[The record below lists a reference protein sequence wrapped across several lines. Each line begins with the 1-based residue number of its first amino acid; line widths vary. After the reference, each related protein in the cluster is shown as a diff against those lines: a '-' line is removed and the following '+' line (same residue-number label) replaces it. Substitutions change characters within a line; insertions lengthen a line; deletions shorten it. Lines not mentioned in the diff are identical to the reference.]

1 MARSRTIKRKR
12 KSRRSEPMIPFLPES
27 LQAFTARRFMD
38 LFALSLLCGGL
49 FIFIALVSYSPDD
62 PSWNTARP
70 DTGGAGIS
78 NFAKLPG
85 AWTADLLLQT
95 LGAGAFIF
103 GIIPLFW
110 ARRLLKRQN
119 VRPISLRIIATL
131 ILGVLASIGL
141 AQIPSGSWLAHPYLG
156 SSVGSLALNALT
168 DASLHYGFAYGHG
181 MFSFFCGLLAI
192 PVFFYAAAFSRE
204 DILDILLRIKM
215 AVATVVATFATG
227 ISGFVQW
234 VRHYNDPDYEPEPL
248 NLPFLE
254 RVRAWREELA
264 ERRAQAEAE
273 AESEDDEGEEDYE
286 EEDGEEEGDYDE
298 EETDDEDDEEYEDE
312 DAADEEYD
320 EDEEEEPV
328 LVASKPKRGKE
339 QSIPVVAPREV
350 KGKKKGARQGT
361 LAFSDVTEWEVPD
374 ISLIQSVPKAV
385 INRKPNETLLRKN
398 AELLQSVLADFNIH
412 GAISSIHPGPVVT
425 LYELEPAPGT
435 KTSRVISLSDDI
447 ARSMSAISVRC
458 AVVPGR
464 NVIGI
469 ELPNKERQ
477 TVYMREML
485 ESRLYEKTSAK
496 LPLILGKDISGQPIL
511 ADLAKMPHLLVAG
524 TTGSGKSVAVNTMVL
539 SLLYRLTPQ
548 QCRLIMID
556 PKMLELSVYDDIPHL
571 LSPVVTEPGR
581 AIVALKWAVREME
594 QRYRNMSKLGVRN
607 IEGYNSRIREALKKG
622 ETIVQKVQTGFDPET
637 GEPEFEDH
645 EMDLVELPY
654 IVVVVDEFADLMLVA
669 GKDVENAIQRLAQ
682 MARAAGIHLI
692 MATQRPS
699 VDVITGVIK
708 ANFPTR
714 ISFQV
719 TSKID
724 SRTILGDSG
733 AEQLL
738 GLGDMLYMAPGGR
751 VTRVHGPFVSDEDVE
766 KTAAFLRSQAVP
778 DYIDN
783 LTEDGDFGDS
793 EIMAAMFG
801 DGGSGGSSNSVDEL
815 YDKAVAVVAREGKVS
830 TSFIQRHLQIGYN
843 RAARIVEEME
853 RQGIISPANA
863 TGKRE
868 ILIRDFSD
876 V

>member
-1 MARSRTIKRKR
+1 M
-12 KSRRSEPMIPFLPES
+12 
-27 LQAFTARRFMD
+27 QAFAARRCMD
-38 LFALSLLCGGL
+38 VFALVLLSAGL
-49 FIFIALVSYSPDD
+49 FVFASLISYSAED

-70 DTGGAGIS
+70 DGGGAGVS
-78 NFAKLPG
+78 NLADLPG

-95 LGAGAFIF
+95 LGAGAFVF
-103 GIIPLFW
+103 ALIPLFW
-110 ARRLLKRQN
+110 AWRLMRRQS
-119 VRPISLRIIATL
+119 VRPVSLRIVAML
-131 ILGVLASIGL
+131 ILGITASVAL

-156 SSVGSLALNALT
+156 SSAGSLTLNALT
-168 DASLHYGFAYGHG
+168 GVSQHYGFGYGHG
-181 MFSFFCGLLAI
+181 VFSLISLVLAV
-192 PVFFYAAAFSRE
+192 PLFLYAAAFSRE
-204 DILDILLRIKM
+204 DMIRLVLRVKVAAYA
-215 AVATVVATFATG
+215 AVGAVL
-227 ISGFVQW
+227 SGLQGFLSW

-248 NLPFLE
+248 ELGFLE
-254 RVRAWREELA
+254 RVKGWRAELAQRRARAEEEAEELD
-264 ERRAQAEAE
+264 EEE
-273 AESEDDEGEEDYE
+273 AESAAEEDVSDADYEVGEGEEDIF
-286 EEDGEEEGDYDE
+286 G
-298 EETDDEDDEEYEDE
+298 E
-312 DAADEEYD
+312 DAGDVRA
-320 EDEEEEPV
+320 V
-328 LVASKPKRGKE
+328 KPRAA
-339 QSIPVVAPREV
+339 IPVVTPDSQKISKAAPR
-350 KGKKKGARQGT
+350 KKETKQRS
-361 LAFSDVTEWEVPD
+361 LAFSDLESWQLPEVGLIQEVPKEVV
-374 ISLIQSVPKAV
+374 S
-385 INRKPNETLLRKN
+385 RKPNGDLLRKN

-412 GAISSIHPGPVVT
+412 GEITSIHPGPVVT

-524 TTGSGKSVAVNTMVL
+524 TTGSGKSVAVNTMIM
-539 SLLYRLTPQ
+539 SLLYRLSPQ
-548 QCRLIMID
+548 QCRMIMID
-556 PKMLELSVYDDIPHL
+556 PKMLELSVYDNIPHL
-571 LSPVVTEPGR
+571 LSPVVTEPGK
-581 AIVALKWAVREME
+581 AVVALKWAVREME
-594 QRYRNMSKLGVRN
+594 NRYRNMSKLGVRN
-607 IEGYNSRIREALKKG
+607 IEGYNTRIREALKKG
-622 ETIVQKVQTGFDPET
+622 EEIVQKVQTGFDPES
-637 GEPEFEDH
+637 GDAVFEDH
-645 EMDLVELPY
+645 AMELVELPY

-738 GLGDMLYMAPGGR
+738 GMGDMLYMAPGGR
-751 VTRVHGPFVSDEDVE
+751 VTRVHGPFVSDDDVE
-766 KTAAFLRSQAVP
+766 QTVVFLKNQASP

-783 LTEDGDFGDS
+783 LTDDGDYGDS
-793 EIMAAMFG
+793 EIMSAMF
-801 DGGSGGSSNSVDEL
+801 GGSGGGGGSSSDVDEL
-815 YDKAVAVVAREGKVS
+815 YDRAVAVVAREGKVS

-853 RQGIISPANA
+853 KQGIISPANA

-868 ILIRDFSD
+868 ILVRDFSD

>member
-1 MARSRTIKRKR
+1 MARTRTIKRKR
-12 KSRRSEPMIPFLPES
+12 KSKGKRSEPAIPFVPES
-27 LQAFTARRFMD
+27 LQAFTARRCMD
-38 LFALSLLCGGL
+38 AFALMLLGAG
-49 FIFIALVSYSPDD
+49 IFVLAALMTYNPAD

-70 DTGGAGIS
+70 EGAGAGIA
-78 NFAKLPG
+78 NFADLPG

-95 LGAGAFIF
+95 LGAGAFVF
-103 GIIPLFW
+103 ALVPLFW
-110 ARRLLKRQN
+110 AWRLLKRETL
-119 VRPISLRIIATL
+119 RPVSLRIIATL

-141 AQIPSGSWLAHPYLG
+141 AQVPSGSWIAHPYLG
-156 SSVGSLALNALT
+156 SSVGSLTLNALSGFS
-168 DASLHYGFAYGHG
+168 AHYGFDYGHG
-181 MFSFFCGLLAI
+181 AFSLLCGLLAI
-192 PVFFYAAAFSRE
+192 PVFLYAAAFSR
-204 DILDILLRIKM
+204 DDMIGILLRLK
-215 AVATVVATFATG
+215 VAAYVAIGTVL
-227 ISGFVQW
+227 SGVQGFLQW

-248 NLPFLE
+248 NLGFVE
-254 RVRAWREELA
+254 RVKAWRAELA
-264 ERRAQAEAE
+264 ERRAQAEE
-273 AESEDDEGEEDYE
+273 ELEEVETDEGEDYE
-286 EEDGEEEGDYDE
+286 EDE
-298 EETDDEDDEEYEDE
+298 AAEDE
-312 DAADEEYD
+312 GVEEPA
-320 EDEEEEPV
+320 EDEEEFEAV
-328 LVASKPKRGKE
+328 SVSAKRPRAT
-339 QSIPVVAPREV
+339 IPVVTSTEEKP
-350 KGKKKGARQGT
+350 KKPAAKKRDAKQRS
-361 LAFSDVTEWEVPD
+361 LALSDVAEWQLPDVSFIQEVPKD
-374 ISLIQSVPKAV
+374 VIS
-385 INRKPNETLLRKN
+385 RKPNQESLRKN

-412 GAISSIHPGPVVT
+412 GEITSIHPGPVVT

-524 TTGSGKSVAVNTMVL
+524 TTGSGKSVAVNTMIM
-539 SLLYRLTPQ
+539 SLLFRLSPQ
-548 QCRLIMID
+548 QCRFIMID
-556 PKMLELSVYDDIPHL
+556 PKMLELSVYDNIPHL
-571 LSPVVTEPGR
+571 LSPVVTEPGK
-581 AIVALKWAVREME
+581 AVVALKWAVREME
-594 QRYRNMSKLGVRN
+594 NRYRNMSKLGVRN
-607 IEGYNSRIREALKKG
+607 IEGYNTRIREALKKG
-622 ETIVQKVQTGFDPET
+622 EEIVQKVQTGFDPET
-637 GEPEFEDH
+637 GEAVFEDH
-645 EMDLVELPY
+645 AMDLAELPY

-738 GLGDMLYMAPGGR
+738 GMGDMLYMAPGGR
-751 VTRVHGPFVSDEDVE
+751 VTRVHGPFVADDDVE
-766 KTAAFLRSQAVP
+766 KSVSFLKSQATP

-783 LTEDGDFGDS
+783 LTDDGDYGDS
-793 EIMAAMFG
+793 EIMSAMFG
-801 DGGSGGSSNSVDEL
+801 GAGGGSSSDVDEL
-815 YDKAVAVVAREGKVS
+815 YDRAVAIVAREGKVS

-853 RQGIISPANA
+853 KQGIISPANS

-868 ILIRDFSD
+868 ILVRDFSD